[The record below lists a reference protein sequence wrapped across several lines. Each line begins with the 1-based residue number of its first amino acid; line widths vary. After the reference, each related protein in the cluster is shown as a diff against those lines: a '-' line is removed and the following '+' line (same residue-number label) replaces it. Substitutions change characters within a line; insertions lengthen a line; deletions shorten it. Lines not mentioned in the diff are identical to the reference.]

1 MIVTTIGKKQDAS
14 ITWNMKRCGNNR
26 NMSNKGKDATTNA
39 KTQGTVMKTAYAI
52 GGVILWRSGHPMA
65 KSRSSDML
73 AKVNID
79 AIPDRKSKNQ
89 IAALDRS
96 VNLTT
101 PRVTQ
106 IYIGTDMDATMKSA
120 QANEISK

>member
-1 MIVTTIGKKQDAS
+1 
-14 ITWNMKRCGNNR
+14 MK
-26 NMSNKGKDATTNA
+26 A
-39 KTQGTVMKTAYAI
+39 AYAI

-89 IAALDRS
+89 IAALVRS
-96 VNLTT
+96 INLVTR
-101 PRVTQ
+101 RVKE
-106 IYIGTDMDATMKSA
+106 IYAGTDMAATMKSA
-120 QANEISK
+120 QASEISK